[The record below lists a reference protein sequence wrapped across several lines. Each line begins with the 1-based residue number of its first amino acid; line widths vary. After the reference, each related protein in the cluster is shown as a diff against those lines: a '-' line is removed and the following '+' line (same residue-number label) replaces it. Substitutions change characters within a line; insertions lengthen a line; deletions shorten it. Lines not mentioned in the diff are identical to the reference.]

1 MSQQEVEADL
11 EGLPPSNEI
20 VVLCA
25 DALPTEVLEE
35 IRDLELKPVLAF
47 GCLWIELEKAGTD
60 PEKFFQEKGI
70 IQ

>member
-25 DALPTEVLEE
+25 DALPTEVLE
-35 IRDLELKPVLAF
+35 
-47 GCLWIELEKAGTD
+47 
-60 PEKFFQEKGI
+60 
-70 IQ
+70 